1 MITYH
6 TLFVKIVRKEFSQ
19 RPFMDLEILN
29 TVMNLSE
36 SLEGGAHPWQGG
48 QGNSEKREVKATVKR
63 GRLKQQ
69 R

>member
-1 MITYH
+1 
-6 TLFVKIVRKEFSQ
+6 
-19 RPFMDLEILN
+19 MDLEILN

-48 QGNSEKREVKATVKR
+48 QGNSEKREVKATVR
-63 GRLKQQ
+63 RWRLKQQ